1 MRSVSILGKTAAALG
16 SDIVREGEEY
26 LRHGNSKY
34 YNAILPGEQVG
45 VGKLYPSQILTSN
58 IVNTMESSLTNHKN
72 NVAVLVGGGPAPG
85 INGVISALTLE
96 TRSRA
101 HRVIGIYDGFQW
113 LMKGETSHV
122 KELDHD
128 DVSRI
133 HFQGG
138 SILNTSRANPTK
150 RTEDLDRVIATLD
163 ALGIGCLATI
173 GGDDTMF
180 AASQVAKRA
189 AGRIRV
195 CHVPK
200 TIDND
205 LPLPGEISTFG
216 FETARQLGF
225 ELVQNLME
233 DSRTTG
239 RWYFVVVM
247 GRSAGHLALGIGKSS
262 GATLTL
268 IPEEFAGPVH
278 LETVCDILE
287 GAVLKRTALWNR
299 SDGVAVIA
307 EGLLERVPAEELSA
321 IEGVRVA
328 HDSYGHLRLAEL
340 DLAYIL
346 KTLVERRFAN
356 RGSPITVVH
365 KNIGYEVRSAPP
377 IAFDCEYA
385 RTLGY
390 GAVEFLLGHAA
401 EVKQLNGALVCVVDG
416 KLRHIDFADLLDPK
430 SGKSRIRVVD
440 VGKPSYRI
448 AREYMIRLE
457 KEDLEDADKLRLLAQ
472 AASSR
477 GKSCAPDEFR
487 SRFLHLVNS

>member
-1 MRSVSILGKTAAALG
+1 MAKSRQKFQ
-16 SDIVREGEEY
+16 
-26 LRHGNSKY
+26 
-34 YNAILPGEQVG
+34 NARNGHVG
-45 VGKLYPSQILTSN
+45 
-58 IVNTMESSLTNHKN
+58 
-72 NVAVLVGGGPAPG
+72 VLVGGGPAPG

-96 TRSRA
+96 ARNRA

-113 LMKGETSHV
+113 LMEGATGHI
-122 KELDHD
+122 KELEHE

-150 RTEDLDRVIATLD
+150 RKEDLAQVLATLD
-163 ALGIGCLATI
+163 RLGIGYLATI

-180 AASQVAKRA
+180 AASQVAKEA

-205 LPLPGEISTFG
+205 LPLPGEIPTFG

-247 GRSAGHLALGIGKSS
+247 GRTAGHLALGIGKAA
-262 GATLTL
+262 GATLSL
-268 IPEEFAGPVH
+268 IPEEFSGSIR

-287 GAVLKRTALWNR
+287 GAILKRQALWNR

-307 EGLLERVPAEELSA
+307 EGLLEKVPAEELSA
-321 IEGVRVA
+321 IEGVRIT

-346 KTLVERRFAN
+346 KTLVEQRFAA
-356 RGSPITVVH
+356 RGGSITIVH

-377 IAFDCEYA
+377 IAFDCEYV

-390 GAVEFLLGHAA
+390 GAVEFLLGDPRGAA
-401 EVKQLNGALVCVVDG
+401 PLNGALVCLVDG
-416 KLRHIDFADLLDPK
+416 KLRYLDFAGLIDPQT
-430 SGKSRIRVVD
+430 GKSRVRVID
-440 VGKPSYRI
+440 VEKPSYRI

-457 KEDLEDADKLRLLAQ
+457 KEDFEDTDKLRLLAQ
-472 AASSR
+472 AASSP
-477 GKSCAPDEFR
+477 GQSCGPEDFCAKF
-487 SRFLHLVNS
+487 SRVLSL